1 MLDYDKWYWQF
12 NNLCKIIEP
21 ERSILAR
28 DIEEYCYHEMQNK
41 NKDKQGKTVYYM
53 NTDVLKL
60 AMTALPMA

>member
-21 ERSILAR
+21 ERSILAQ

-41 NKDKQGKTVYYM
+41 NKDKQGKMVYYM

-60 AMTALPMA
+60 AMTALPMV